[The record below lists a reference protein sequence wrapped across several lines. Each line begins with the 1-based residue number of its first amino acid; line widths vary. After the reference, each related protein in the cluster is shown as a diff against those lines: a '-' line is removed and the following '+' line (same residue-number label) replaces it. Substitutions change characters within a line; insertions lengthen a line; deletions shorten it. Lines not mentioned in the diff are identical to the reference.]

1 MYDKKMTALKQTT
14 KEDIRFS
21 SDTQP
26 LSLVSSPQRNSDTYP
41 EANFCLKSHTY
52 NEKKKKK
59 APNILFD
66 DSPNTEW
73 KALKVKPTCISII
86 SFLAIIQM

>member
-1 MYDKKMTALKQTT
+1 M
-14 KEDIRFS
+14 
-21 SDTQP
+21 
-26 LSLVSSPQRNSDTYP
+26 
-41 EANFCLKSHTY
+41 
-52 NEKKKKK
+52 KKKKK

-73 KALKVKPTCISII
+73 KALKVKPNCISNI

>member
-1 MYDKKMTALKQTT
+1 MYYKKMTALKQTT
-14 KEDIRFS
+14 KEDIRVS

-26 LSLVSSPQRNSDTYP
+26 LSLVSSPQRNSHTYP
-41 EANFCLKSHTY
+41 EANICLKSHTY
-52 NEKKKKK
+52 NEKKKK

-66 DSPNTEW
+66 DSPNTKW

>member
-1 MYDKKMTALKQTT
+1 MYYKKMTALKQTT
-14 KEDIRFS
+14 KEDIRVS

-52 NEKKKKK
+52 NEKKK

>member
-1 MYDKKMTALKQTT
+1 MKK
-14 KEDIRFS
+14 
-21 SDTQP
+21 
-26 LSLVSSPQRNSDTYP
+26 
-41 EANFCLKSHTY
+41 
-52 NEKKKKK
+52 KKKKK